1 MEENMQVS
9 SGEQSGIFDS
19 YETYVDATRWSR
31 FFNFVIDWLFMSYVL
46 SYATGFILGAILGII
61 APEFIA
67 GLAYQSEY
75 SGDMILLNL
84 ALGYFNFLIYYTF
97 CEKVFNGFTLG
108 KLITGTKAI
117 RIDGGSLTF
126 RDAILRSLTRV
137 VPFEILSSLRVFL
150 I

>member
-84 ALGYFNFLIYYTF
+84 ALGTLIFL
-97 CEKVFNGFTLG
+97 FTIHFVKKYSMDLPLG
-108 KLITGTKAI
+108 N
-117 RIDGGSLTF
+117 
-126 RDAILRSLTRV
+126 
-137 VPFEILSSLRVFL
+137 
-150 I
+150 